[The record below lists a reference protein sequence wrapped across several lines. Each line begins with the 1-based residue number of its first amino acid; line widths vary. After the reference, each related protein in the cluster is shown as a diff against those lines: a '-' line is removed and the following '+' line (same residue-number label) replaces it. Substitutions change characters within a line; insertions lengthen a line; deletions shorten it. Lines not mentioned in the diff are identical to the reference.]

1 MNPAHIEEDFSCG
14 NQLQLIQQ
22 GLAHYF
28 PKDPTMVTMIWTQ
41 HKIYMALDKKG
52 LLFYNTDGKKK
63 RSCDLDGPD
72 HGCSGAEWW
81 YVPAGLFVRHGTQ
94 QPERLR
100 HEDPW
105 PEGTG
110 IGGRAALLS
119 GGQCPVQQTWINASY
134 ISLQRGSACL
144 ERMCFKRL

>member
-81 YVPAGLFVRHGTQ
+81 YQLDYLYDTGLSNLRDSAMRILGQKAQELAAERHYS
-94 QPERLR
+94 LV
-100 HEDPW
+100 
-105 PEGTG
+105 
-110 IGGRAALLS
+110 AN
-119 GGQCPVQQTWINASY
+119 VQSNK
-134 ISLQRGSACL
+134 RGS
-144 ERMCFKRL
+144 MHPT